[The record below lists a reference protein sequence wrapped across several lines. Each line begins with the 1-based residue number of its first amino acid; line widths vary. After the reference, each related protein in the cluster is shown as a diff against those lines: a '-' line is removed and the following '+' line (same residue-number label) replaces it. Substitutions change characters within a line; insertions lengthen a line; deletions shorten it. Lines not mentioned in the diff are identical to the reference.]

1 MKQLLAI
8 TAQGGLGLREE
19 FTGDHGGG
27 AALGEKEFQGRV
39 LEGLKSQK
47 ATTDD
52 LVSNFDNLDK
62 KTKGIF
68 EDLTK
73 QKEAFEGTSAQVSEM
88 QRTFKKLQVQ
98 LKNEQRVANG
108 DPVKKMLADPDARLL
123 INAKIRQA
131 CGVKLNEAQQKAI
144 TSGGTP
150 GSTYINDSLDTEI
163 YDTLASYGIWNS
175 FDVKTV
181 STKNNKFLVKTARP
195 TASFFGEGVTITED
209 SAKAGTSVTAEAKG
223 IKVVLSVPIELLD
236 DSEVD
241 ISADVMNDFLEAI
254 SYRMDWACLQAD
266 GTADA
271 TDGGFTGI
279 FDGGTASVAA
289 GGNTSVEA
297 LDFEDVTA
305 AMIAVDEGVL
315 SRESRWWMH
324 PRQLIRMLSIKDSN
338 GRPIFLTAMEAPTS
352 AGIGSILGSP
362 VVPSFAAPTANT
374 TSSAIAVFGDP
385 KGLVVG
391 LRRGIEFAE
400 SRDSKFEDYEVTF
413 RGVGR
418 FGSEIRDAGAFAVL
432 TTAAA

>member
-1 MKQLLAI
+1 MKIGNILALP
-8 TAQGGLGLREE
+8 GYGLREE
-19 FTGDHGGG
+19 FNDNHGGG
-27 AALGEKEFQGRV
+27 AALGEKEFQGKV

-52 LVSNFDNLDK
+52 LVSNFENLDK

-73 QKEAFEGTSAQVSEM
+73 QKEAFEGTSGQVSEM
-88 QRTFKKLQVQ
+88 QHTFKKLQLQ
-98 LKNEQRVANG
+98 LKNEQRAANG
-108 DPVKKMLADPDARLL
+108 DPIKKMLADPDARLVL
-123 INAKIRQA
+123 NAKIRKSA
-131 CGVKLNEAQQKAI
+131 GRDLTEAQQKAL
-144 TSGGTP
+144 TSGSTP

-163 YDTLASYGIWNS
+163 YDTLASYGIWSS

-195 TASFFGEGVTITED
+195 TATFIGEGVTIGED
-209 SAKAGTSVTAEAKG
+209 SAKAGTSVTCEASG
-223 IKVVLSVPIELLD
+223 IKVVLSVPNELLD

-271 TDGGFTGI
+271 TDGGYTGI
-279 FDGGTASVAA
+279 FSGGTASVA
-289 GGNTSVEA
+289 GSGNTSVET
-297 LDFEDVTA
+297 LDFEDITA

-315 SRESRWWMH
+315 ARESRWWMH
-324 PRQLIRMLSIKDSN
+324 PRQLVRMLSIKDSN
-338 GRPIFLTAMEAPTS
+338 GRPIFLTAMEAPTP
-352 AGIGSILGSP
+352 AGIGSILGAP

-374 TSSAIAVFGDP
+374 TSSTIAVFGDP

-391 LRRGIEFAE
+391 LRKGIEFSE
-400 SRDSKFEDYEVTF
+400 SREAKFEDYETTF

-418 FGSEIRDAGAFAVL
+418 FGCEIRDAGAFAVL
-432 TTAAA
+432 TNAAS